1 MMTMSHSIRQLS
13 PSDQQFLWEML
24 YQSLHVPEGGP
35 AFPRDAINRPEIAKY
50 VSAWGRAGDMG
61 FVAVEVGGGEP
72 IGAAW
77 LRLLTGDERGYGYV
91 DEETPELGMAVL
103 PGYRG
108 RGVGSDLL
116 RHLLEAAGAVYRSVC
131 LSVSADNP
139 AVRLYERAGF
149 EGVCECGDSLT
160 MVKRLRA

>member
-1 MMTMSHSIRQLS
+1 MTTTHSIRQLS

-24 YQSLHVPEGGP
+24 YQSLYAPEGSP
-35 AFPRDAINRPEIAKY
+35 PFPQDAINRPEIAKY
-50 VSAWGRAGDMG
+50 VRAWGRAGDVG
-61 FVAVEVGGGEP
+61 LVAVDAGSVAP

-77 LRLLTGDERGYGYV
+77 LRLLKGDERGYGYV
-91 DEETPELGMAVL
+91 DDETPELGMAVL
-103 PGYRG
+103 PAYRG

-116 RHLLEAAGAVYRSVC
+116 GRLLESAGAVYHSVC

-149 EGVCECGDSLT
+149 ERVCACGSSLT